1 MTIKKEKEGE
11 VLVVSIEGTLDIN
24 SAPQLT
30 DALEGELDNVNEV
43 HFDLAKTDYT
53 SSAGLRVFLRTFQIL
68 DKKDGRM
75 VIENVNETF
84 YDILKL
90 SGFTDF
96 LEITKA

>member
-11 VLVVSIEGTLDIN
+11 VLVVSIEGTMDIN
-24 SAPQLT
+24 TAPQLT
-30 DALEGELDNVNEV
+30 DALEGELNDVNEV

>member
-24 SAPQLT
+24 TAPQLT
-30 DALEGELDNVNEV
+30 DALEGELNDVNEV